1 LNEILQLDYVK
12 KYFPIRRS
20 IKEMFRKNNQ
30 SYLRAVDGVSLTIE
44 KGKAFVLAGESGS
57 GKSTLA
63 RIILR
68 AIEPDSGSII
78 FDGDDITKYEGKKLK
93 KFRTNV
99 QMIHQDP
106 YTSLDPRMRILDV
119 VMEPLNIHNKSK
131 SKKERI
137 EDVLRSLEEVR
148 LEPAVDIAEKF
159 PNMLSGGQRQRVSI
173 ARSLVL
179 KPKLIL
185 ADEPVSM
192 LDVSVRAEILE
203 LMKNLKDRLRLSYL
217 YITHDLSTARYI
229 GDEIG
234 IMYAGKIVEAGP
246 IEQVLSNPLHPYTQA
261 LLDAISEPMAQNLDK
276 EKVIRIKQA
285 VTREKPQT
293 GCRFIH
299 RCLYSMDICNSE
311 PLLAG
316 EEDNHYVS
324 CFIYP
329 V

>member
-1 LNEILQLDYVK
+1 
-12 KYFPIRRS
+12 
-20 IKEMFRKNNQ
+20 
-30 SYLRAVDGVSLTIE
+30 
-44 KGKAFVLAGESGS
+44 
-57 GKSTLA
+57 
-63 RIILR
+63 
-68 AIEPDSGSII
+68 
-78 FDGDDITKYEGKKLK
+78 
-93 KFRTNV
+93 
-99 QMIHQDP
+99 
-106 YTSLDPRMRILDV
+106 
-119 VMEPLNIHNKSK
+119 
-131 SKKERI
+131 
-137 EDVLRSLEEVR
+137 
-148 LEPAVDIAEKF
+148 
-159 PNMLSGGQRQRVSI
+159 
-173 ARSLVL
+173 
-179 KPKLIL
+179 
-185 ADEPVSM
+185 M

-285 VTREKPQT
+285 VTREIPQT

-299 RCLYSMDICNSE
+299 RCLYSMDICKSE